1 MCACDVLSCLSGEL
15 LVMNEIIQGSVVDKR
30 TKNRNFQNQP
40 LEWFE
45 EKELVK
51 GNEERSNK

>member
-1 MCACDVLSCLSGEL
+1 
-15 LVMNEIIQGSVVDKR
+15 MNEIIQGSVVDKR

-51 GNEERSNK
+51 GKEERSNK